1 MTLGSSPSNLY
12 GQNDRARF
20 NLNSSRVILEPEG
33 DSHNLNDPYSG
44 VIQVVVTFN
53 NVGEKKLPIEQFVK
67 ETHQKMMKNEFYSEF
82 RVLIQIPFTWFYKER
97 NHCLENYV

>member
-1 MTLGSSPSNLY
+1 MESSPSNLY